1 METSAESGKDY
12 IGTLLQLGQTLNS
25 SLDLSQV
32 LHTAIEQVV
41 KFVNAERGFILL
53 VEEGSRRVW
62 GKATHGIDPL
72 ELESALS
79 SREKSN
85 SPEISRTIVERALQE
100 REHILSMNAM
110 EDSRFAKHT
119 SVRLANLRSVL
130 CVPLIAQGKVIGI
143 VYLDNRVKD
152 DVFHERQLEMLTA
165 FANQAAVA
173 IQNARLYDNL
183 KKSVE
188 ERLRLQSELHEKETQ
203 RLALE
208 EANRLKSDYIG
219 FVTHELRNPLTT
231 IRGFIQTL
239 ELDDTLSRS
248 EQLEFYETIEA
259 ECDRMLEMINELLD
273 SSRLEAGRP
282 ITLNARMLDLTPLLE
297 RICRFQRFYRF
308 WTPAHTLKLEIEPG
322 LPAIE
327 ADEDKLHQILSNL
340 LSNAIKYSPEG
351 GEILVRAY
359 SVENGVHIE
368 VRDNG
373 IGMTQE
379 QISKLFTPYERL
391 EREEI
396 RAIPGTGL
404 GLFLTR
410 HLVELHGGRI
420 TCQSEP
426 GKGSLFT
433 LFLPRHTPSA

>member
-1 METSAESGKDY
+1 MTSAENSKDY

-32 LHTAIEQVV
+32 LHTAINQVV
-41 KFVNAERGFILL
+41 QFVNAERGFIIL

-62 GKATHGIDPL
+62 GKATHGMDPL

-85 SPEISRTIVERALQE
+85 QPEISRTIVDQALLE

-130 CVPLIAQGKVIGI
+130 CVPLIAQGKVLGV

-152 DVFHERQLEMLTA
+152 GVFHDEQLEMLTA

-188 ERLRLQSELHEKETQ
+188 DRLRLQSELLEKETQ

-239 ELDDTLSRS
+239 ETDETLERS

-282 ITLNARMLDLTPLLE
+282 ITLNARMIDLTPLLE

-308 WTPAHTLKLEIEPG
+308 WTPAHNLKLEIEPG

-340 LSNAIKYSPEG
+340 LSNAIKYSPDG
-351 GEILVRAY
+351 GDILVKAY
-359 SVENGVHIE
+359 TVENGVNIE
-368 VRDNG
+368 VRDHG

-379 QISKLFTPYERL
+379 QVSRLFTPYERN

-396 RAIPGTGL
+396 RTIPGTGL

-410 HLVELHGGRI
+410 HLVDLHGGTI
-420 TCQSEP
+420 SCQSEA
-426 GKGSLFT
+426 GRGSLFS
-433 LFLPRHTPSA
+433 LYLPRYSASE

>member
-1 METSAESGKDY
+1 
-12 IGTLLQLGQTLNS
+12 
-25 SLDLSQV
+25 V
-32 LHTAIEQVV
+32 
-41 KFVNAERGFILL
+41 
-53 VEEGSRRVW
+53 
-62 GKATHGIDPL
+62 
-72 ELESALS
+72 
-79 SREKSN
+79 
-85 SPEISRTIVERALQE
+85 
-100 REHILSMNAM
+100 
-110 EDSRFAKHT
+110 
-119 SVRLANLRSVL
+119 
-130 CVPLIAQGKVIGI
+130 

-152 DVFHERQLEMLTA
+152 GVFHDEQLEMLTA

-188 ERLRLQSELHEKETQ
+188 DRLRLQSELLEKETQ

-239 ELDDTLSRS
+239 ETDETLERS

-282 ITLNARMLDLTPLLE
+282 ITLNARMIDLTPLLE

-308 WTPAHTLKLEIEPG
+308 WTPAHNLKLEIEPG

-340 LSNAIKYSPEG
+340 LSNAIKYSPDG
-351 GEILVRAY
+351 GDILVKAY
-359 SVENGVHIE
+359 TVENGVNIE
-368 VRDNG
+368 VRDHG

-379 QISKLFTPYERL
+379 QVSRLFTPYERN

-396 RAIPGTGL
+396 RTIPGTGL

-410 HLVELHGGRI
+410 HLVDLHGGTI
-420 TCQSEP
+420 SCQSEA
-426 GKGSLFT
+426 GRGSLFS
-433 LFLPRHTPSA
+433 LYLPRYSASE